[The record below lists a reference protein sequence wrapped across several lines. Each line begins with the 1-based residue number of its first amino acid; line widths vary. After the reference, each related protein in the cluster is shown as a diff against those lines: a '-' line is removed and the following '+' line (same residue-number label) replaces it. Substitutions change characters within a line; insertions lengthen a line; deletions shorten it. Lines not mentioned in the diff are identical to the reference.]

1 MRKHPDFTV
10 SQFWGPDV
18 NNNPEPDVVHILI
31 EVGSSQEDKW
41 NVACQVQENLDFLGE
56 RYHDEILGVAIVQ
69 NKVLLVRNNDQ
80 GGFDNFVQ
88 WMDISVRCEICD
100 RTKLCL

>member
-10 SQFWGPDV
+10 CQFWGPDV
-18 NNNPEPDVVHILI
+18 DNNPEPDVVRILI

-41 NVACQVQENLDFLGE
+41 NVARQVRENLDFLGE

-100 RTKLCL
+100 RNKLCL